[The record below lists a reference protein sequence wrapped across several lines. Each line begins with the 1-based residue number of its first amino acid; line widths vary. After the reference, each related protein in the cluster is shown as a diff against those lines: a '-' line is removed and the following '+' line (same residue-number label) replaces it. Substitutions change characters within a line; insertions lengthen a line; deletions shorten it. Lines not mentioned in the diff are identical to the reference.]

1 MIQSIEYKCI
11 NAIGNSLD
19 LDKMLTEVISTFV
32 QLSGAITGAY
42 IIATPHP
49 TKIITIGREFALPNT
64 LSLKID
70 GYEIFPIAQAEYL
83 LDIPIDDE
91 HFLFLFSHNI
101 DLDIIGNMFSNFRI
115 KLGNA
120 ISACRSVEELHT
132 KNALLSNQVI
142 EEKSIN
148 KINEK
153 LIVEQSRMAIMGEMI
168 GMIAHQWRQ
177 PITIIGMVANNLI
190 LDINLGESV
199 NEKLLD
205 DLELIDKQVH
215 YLSQTIDDFRN
226 FFRSNKLPQTF
237 TSLQISKEIVT
248 IIGKSLEEHKIT
260 LSFTGD
266 MESSFVS
273 HKNELLQVFLNIL
286 SNSKDAFNEQDTEI
300 PRITFHSKV
309 EGNLIQFF
317 IQDNAGGIPPDIIGH
332 IFEPY
337 FSTKNA
343 KNGTGLGLYM
353 SAIIIEKHL
362 GGTISVSSDHLGSL
376 FSITLPIN
384 PNKDSNSVY

>member
-1 MIQSIEYKCI
+1 MIKSIEYQCI

-32 QLSGAITGAY
+32 QLSDAIGGAY
-42 IIATPHP
+42 IITAPHP
-49 TKIITIGREFALPNT
+49 TKIITIGKEFFLPNT

-70 GYEIFPIAQAEYL
+70 SYEIFPIEQTEYL
-83 LDIPIDDE
+83 LDIPIDNE

-101 DLDIIGNMFSNFRI
+101 DLDIMGSMFSNFRI
-115 KLGNA
+115 KLRNA
-120 ISACRSVEELHT
+120 ISACQSVEELHT

-153 LIVEQSRMAIMGEMI
+153 LIVDQSRMAIMGEMI

-226 FFRSNKLPQTF
+226 FFRPNKLPQTC
-237 TSLQISKEIVT
+237 TPMQISKEIVT
-248 IIGKSLEEHKIT
+248 IIGKNLEEHKIT
-260 LSFTGD
+260 LSFIGD
-266 MESSFVS
+266 MESTFIS

-286 SNSKDAFNEQDTEI
+286 SNSKDAFNEQHTEF
-300 PRITFHSKV
+300 PLITFHSKV
-309 EGNLIQFF
+309 EGNLIQFI
-317 IQDNAGGIPPDIIGH
+317 IQDNAGGIPPDIISH

-362 GGTISVSSDHLGSL
+362 GGTISVASDHLGSL

-384 PNKDSNSVY
+384 SNKDSNSVY